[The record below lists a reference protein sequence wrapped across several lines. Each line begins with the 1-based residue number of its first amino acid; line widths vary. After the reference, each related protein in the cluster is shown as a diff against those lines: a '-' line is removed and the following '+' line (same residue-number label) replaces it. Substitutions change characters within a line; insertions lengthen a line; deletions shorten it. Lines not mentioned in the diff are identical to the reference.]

1 MFHVFG
7 SIIPKNILSL
17 FSTLHANQ
25 EDFTLWPLTTQ
36 RGPLYSRL
44 TAKELVLYAFLNFVK
59 VAFLAMEIS
68 S

>member
-17 FSTLHANQ
+17 FSTLLANR

-36 RGPLYSRL
+36 RGPLSSRL
-44 TAKELVLYAFLNFVK
+44 TAKELVLYTFLNFVK
-59 VAFLAMEIS
+59 VAFFAMEIS